1 MTRVRSSKSQ
11 RYLFSNCSSFI
22 FLFFHIFLMTLLCFS
37 FKEAF
42 QMPFTTISRKILCE
56 DLLPLFPLPSL
67 PNASSMTRIST
78 SISYY
83 EVLTTEW
90 SLLLI
95 FNILFIFLFEFDV
108 SVFKF
113 YKSVVFLYSFC
124 RIPPELLPHI
134 TPVNIKLLIT
144 YLFKYLTSLSQILK
158 NAYA

>member
-11 RYLFSNCSSFI
+11 RYLFSHCSSYI

-67 PNASSMTRIST
+67 PNASSMTRIPT

-95 FNILFIFLFEFDV
+95 FNILFRFLFEFDV

-113 YKSVVFLYSFC
+113 YKSIVYILSVGFLQRFFLTLHRSTSSYWLHIFSSTW
-124 RIPPELLPHI
+124 RVLLR
-134 TPVNIKLLIT
+134 
-144 YLFKYLTSLSQILK
+144 Y
-158 NAYA
+158 